1 MRRSGHITCNGA
13 NIVACALL
21 TLKTIAHGA
30 GANETEALT
39 QDATAGH
46 VLLGLQ
52 FAKVQRGGKDQY
64 VGHVDQT
71 L

>member
-1 MRRSGHITCNGA
+1 MRRSGHITCNGT

-21 TLKTIAHGA
+21 ALKTIAHGA
-30 GANETEALT
+30 GANETEALS

-64 VGHVDQT
+64 VSHVDQT